1 MAYTVLIVDDE
12 AHARTNLRLA
22 LAQLSDWAVAA
33 ECPSAATAR
42 SFMQTNEVD
51 LLLLD
56 VQMPQE
62 SGLEMARSLSRLALP
77 PLIVFATA
85 HRGHALEAF
94 DVHALDYIVKP
105 VDERRLHEA
114 MSRAR
119 VLLEQ
124 RAMYAR
130 ALRQFTDPEPGFWRE
145 LIVRSVGRMD
155 KVAVEEV
162 LWIETAGNYVELH
175 LPGRTL
181 LHRTTLTELVQ
192 YLDPDQFLRIHR
204 RILVRRD
211 QVLGLRQV
219 QEGGYVVALRCGR
232 SLPVSERYW
241 ATVKSGLEGKL
252 SALPSTSVI

>member
-1 MAYTVLIVDDE
+1 MAFKVLIVDDE

-22 LAQLSDWAVAA
+22 LAPLDDWAVAG
-33 ECPSAATAR
+33 ECPSAASAR
-42 SFMQTNEVD
+42 SFLQMNEVD
-51 LLLLD
+51 LVLLD

-62 SGLEMARSLSRLALP
+62 SGIEMARSLSRMEQP

-85 HRGHALEAF
+85 HRGHALDAF
-94 DVHALDYIVKP
+94 DAHALDYIVKP
-105 VDERRLHEA
+105 VDERRLHQA

-124 RAMYAR
+124 RAIYTR
-130 ALRQFTDPEPGFWRE
+130 ALRQFTDPAPGFWRE

-155 KVAVEEV
+155 KVALEDV

-175 LPGRTL
+175 LAERTL

-192 YLDPDQFLRIHR
+192 YLDPDEFLRVHR

-211 QVLGLRQV
+211 EVLGLRQMP
-219 QEGGYVVALRCGR
+219 EGGYVVALRGGQ

-241 ATVKSGLEGKL
+241 APVKSALDSRA
-252 SALPSTSVI
+252 SARP

>member
-1 MAYTVLIVDDE
+1 MAFKVLIVDDE

-22 LAQLSDWAVAA
+22 LAPLGDWAVAA
-33 ECPSAATAR
+33 ECASAAAAR
-42 SFMQTNEVD
+42 SFLQANEVD
-51 LLLLD
+51 LVLLD

-62 SGLEMARSLSRLALP
+62 SGIELARSLGRMEQP

-85 HRGHALEAF
+85 HRGHALDAF
-94 DVHALDYIVKP
+94 DAHALDYIVKP
-105 VDERRLHEA
+105 VDERRLHQA

-124 RAMYAR
+124 RAIYTK
-130 ALRQFTDPEPGFWRE
+130 ALRQFTDPAPGFWRE

-155 KVAVEEV
+155 KVALEDV

-175 LPGRTL
+175 MSERTL

-192 YLDPDQFLRIHR
+192 YLDPDEFLRIHR

-211 QVLGLRQV
+211 EVLGMRQM
-219 QEGGYVVALRCGR
+219 QEGGYVVALRCGQ
-232 SLPVSERYW
+232 SLPISERHW
-241 ATVKSGLEGKL
+241 ADVKSALEGGKP
-252 SALPSTSVI
+252 APA